1 MKLLVIENTNK
12 YESGVEIESADC
24 KITSEGL
31 IHENNFLDKKKY
43 VTLNEEISNEDLVKI
58 SNLIDKKLRLMF
70 WRLYTKSKFILQ

>member
-12 YESGVEIESADC
+12 YTEGTEIESKDC
-24 KITSEGL
+24 KIMPEGL